1 MPATS
6 TNKEDTIMATVTK
19 DMIIED
25 IIGIDPNL
33 VMILMQSGMH
43 CVGCP
48 ASRGESLEEACFV
61 HGLDVDEIAASL
73 NEYLA
78 LKK

>member
-1 MPATS
+1 MSATS

-25 IIGIDPNL
+25 IIGSDPNL

-43 CVGCP
+43 CVGSP
-48 ASRGESLEEACFV
+48 ASRG
-61 HGLDVDEIAASL
+61 
-73 NEYLA
+73 
-78 LKK
+78 